1 MQRLQSQTV
10 SQLQELSYLYH
21 GGNVSSSFL
30 AKLIRELELLHLEK
44 KMVRVDLTKEYKYLK
59 EKNE

>member
-1 MQRLQSQTV
+1 MMMMKGL
-10 SQLQELSYLYH
+10 EHLSY
-21 GGNVSSSFL
+21 
-30 AKLIRELELLHLEK
+30 KKRMRELELLHLEK